1 MEEEN
6 SYGLI
11 TAPTMDNSIRI
22 IFMVLA
28 SMSGLM
34 VELMMENGLITRWKA
49 LELSL
54 GQMVGDT
61 KDNTLMIK
69 NTVKAHLSGQTVVN
83 ILVNGTKANSM
94 VSEPISKM
102 VKNALVSGTWV
113 NVLHGSI
120 VKMEAK

>member
-1 MEEEN
+1 
-6 SYGLI
+6 
-11 TAPTMDNSIRI
+11 
-22 IFMVLA
+22 
-28 SMSGLM
+28 MSGLM